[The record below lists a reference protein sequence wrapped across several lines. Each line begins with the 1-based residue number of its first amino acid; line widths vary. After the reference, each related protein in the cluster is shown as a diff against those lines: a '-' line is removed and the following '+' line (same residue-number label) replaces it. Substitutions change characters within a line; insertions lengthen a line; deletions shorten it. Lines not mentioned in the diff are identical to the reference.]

1 MCSLYVPLL
10 MDSPDHPLPDDID
23 VPEGRERLGRAH
35 QLRVD
40 IAIALSLAPAW
51 LRRSFA
57 DRNPAKA
64 RGAKVEFSERIA
76 AAIERRFIVTW
87 HGSCDT
93 GDNARPIEKGG
104 PLFGGPDFRDPLELH
119 CLTGSV
125 CCGAALGTKEH
136 IANDKPGEHHDK
148 HS

>member
-1 MCSLYVPLL
+1 

-87 HGSCDT
+87 RGSCDT
-93 GDNARPIEKGG
+93 ADNARPIEEGG
-104 PLFGGPDFRDPLELH
+104 PLFGGPDFQDPLEPH

-125 CCGAALGTKEH
+125 CGGAALGREEH
-136 IANDKPGEHHDK
+136 TANFRSGEHHDK

>member
-1 MCSLYVPLL
+1 
-10 MDSPDHPLPDDID
+10 MDSDDLPLADDID

-57 DRNPAKA
+57 DRNAAKA

-87 HGSCDT
+87 RGSCDT
-93 GDNARPIEKGG
+93 GDNARPIEAGS
-104 PLFGGPDFRDPLELH
+104 PLRR
-119 CLTGSV
+119 S
-125 CCGAALGTKEH
+125 
-136 IANDKPGEHHDK
+136 
-148 HS
+148 

>member
-10 MDSPDHPLPDDID
+10 MDSDDLPLADDID
-23 VPEGRERLGRAH
+23 VPDGRERLGRAH

-76 AAIERRFIVTW
+76 AAIERRFVVTW
-87 HGSCDT
+87 RGSCDT
-93 GDNARPIEKGG
+93 GDNARPIEEGG
-104 PLFGGPDFRDPLELH
+104 PLFGGPDFRGALEPLYLE
-119 CLTGSV
+119 GSDGG
-125 CCGAALGTKEH
+125 GAALREEH
-136 IANDKPGEHHDK
+136 IANNRPGEHHDK